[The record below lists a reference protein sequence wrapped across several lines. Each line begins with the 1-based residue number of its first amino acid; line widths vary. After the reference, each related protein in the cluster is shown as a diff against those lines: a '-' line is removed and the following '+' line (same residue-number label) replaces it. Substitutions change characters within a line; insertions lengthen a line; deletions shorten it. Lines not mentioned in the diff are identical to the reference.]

1 MSSST
6 KRLLAIAATLTALA
20 CADLTSTPVVD
31 PLVLSPAFQ
40 TIPVGFS
47 ANSNSFDASGDA
59 GLAFF
64 PGAIDSRGA
73 SFDRGGSSGGGEKGD
88 SAKRDAE
95 RRDGE
100 KRDGERRDGNRRD
113 GDHKNGDHRDGFGE
127 GGIRGL
133 LMGGGLGPDFIGK
146 IAFGRGRG
154 RGPFG
159 IFHLPSTCTFNATT
173 GRVTCPEFTKHD
185 LTINVSFAFKDAD
198 GTAQPAFDT
207 TTTNSVNVQTDV
219 SGTKSRDDGAIT
231 STVSHTSDRTVS
243 GLAQGSTE
251 RTVDGTSQAHE
262 STTGMRDDVAF
273 TAVRDASDTTAG
285 LVIPI
290 VDGRPTIPSAG
301 KVIRTMVVTITP
313 EGGTAVTKSR
323 REEVTFDGTSTISVK
338 ITQDGVTKNCTITL
352 PGKNLSCEE

>member
-6 KRLLAIAATLTALA
+6 KRLLAIAAATVTAVA
-20 CADLTSTPVVD
+20 CADLTGTPAAD
-31 PLVLSPAFQ
+31 PLVLGPAFQ

-64 PGAIDSRGA
+64 PGTIDNRGGA
-73 SFDRGGSSGGGEKGD
+73 SFDRGGSSGGQKG
-88 SAKRDAE
+88 
-95 RRDGE
+95 GE
-100 KRDGERRDGNRRD
+100 KRNGEHRN
-113 GDHKNGDHRDGFGE
+113 GDHKGRDHHDGFGE

-159 IFHLPSTCTFNATT
+159 IFDLPSTCTFSETS

-185 LTINVSFAFKDAD
+185 LTINVSFAFRDAS
-198 GTAQPAFDT
+198 GNAQPAFDT

-231 STVSHTSDRTVS
+231 STVSHTSDRTVG
-243 GLAQGSTE
+243 GLAKGSTE

-262 STTGMRDDVAF
+262 STSGTRDDVAF
-273 TAVRDASDTTAG
+273 TAVRDAADTTAG

-290 VDGRPTIPSAG
+290 VDGHPTIPSAG
-301 KVIRTMVVTITP
+301 KVIRRMTVTITP
-313 EGGTAVTKSR
+313 EGGTPVTKSR
-323 REEVTFDGTSTISVK
+323 REEVTFDGTNTISVK

-352 PGKNLSCEE
+352 PGKELSCE

>member
-6 KRLLAIAATLTALA
+6 KRLLAIAAASVTAVA
-20 CADLTSTPVVD
+20 CADLTGTPAAD
-31 PLVLSPAFQ
+31 PLVLAPAFQ
-40 TIPVGFS
+40 TVPVGFS

-64 PGAIDSRGA
+64 PGTIDSRGGA
-73 SFDRGGSSGGGEKGD
+73 SFDRGGSSGGGDKG
-88 SAKRDAE
+88 RGE

-100 KRDGERRDGNRRD
+100 KR
-113 GDHKNGDHRDGFGE
+113 GDHRKGDHHDGFGE

-133 LMGGGLGPDFIGK
+133 LMGGGLGPDFLGK

-159 IFHLPSTCTFNATT
+159 IFDLPSTCVFSATS
-173 GRVTCPEFTKHD
+173 GRVTCPEFTKHG
-185 LTINVSFAFKDAD
+185 LTVNVSFAFKDAA
-198 GTAQPAFDT
+198 GNAQAAFDT

-231 STVSHTSDRTVS
+231 STVSHTSDRTVG

-262 STTGMRDDVAF
+262 STSGTRDGVAF
-273 TAVRDASDTTAG
+273 TAVRDAADTTAG

-301 KVIRTMVVTITP
+301 TVIRRMTVTITP

-323 REEVTFDGTSTISVK
+323 REEVTFDGTRTISVK

-352 PGKNLSCEE
+352 PGKDLSCE